1 MDNRGP
7 NGHQMMVGNLPKTE
21 YRCWKNRGSSLTRDN
36 NANFHPRGVDFQPKH
51 NCEILGQN
59 FDMQSNKQ
67 TLKESKSTINFI
79 KQVLNLQITKSNS
92 NKPTWKQMTIQINWS
107 NKNKAYA
114 IHHIDTTKESRMC
127 LPISRFELGLNGKL
141 KTLSSNELQSTI

>member
-1 MDNRGP
+1 MSKVLNSWYQGEFGVQIGGKGQKYEGMDNRGP

-59 FDMQSNKQ
+59 FDM
-67 TLKESKSTINFI
+67 
-79 KQVLNLQITKSNS
+79 
-92 NKPTWKQMTIQINWS
+92 
-107 NKNKAYA
+107 
-114 IHHIDTTKESRMC
+114 
-127 LPISRFELGLNGKL
+127 
-141 KTLSSNELQSTI
+141 